1 MGEHLEL
8 WTTVDNSG
16 LQWTTIVYNGLQ
28 CTAMDYSSLQWTT
41 LVYSGLQWIS
51 AFRDPSSLH
60 VMSNLQCP
68 DMMSGRRVNPNP
80 DIRERERERK
90 SGAGHGTWLLQN
102 WCQSVDSEDP
112 DSVSNRVP
120 VNGGVNRFCS
130 RVDTSDLLG
139 IRHHLIIFV
148 PAQERLDLQR
158 FDCRQRSL
166 IARRMN
172 YVTETMHYE
181 GLGTQW
187 HY

>member
-16 LQWTTIVYNGLQ
+16 LQWTTIVNNGLQ

-51 AFRDPSSLH
+51 DSVFDLVNLVQISDPSSLH

-68 DMMSGRRVNPNP
+68 DMMFGRRVNPNP
-80 DIRERERERK
+80 DIRERERERE
-90 SGAGHGTWLLQN
+90 SGAGHGTWLIQN

-130 RVDTSDLLG
+130 
-139 IRHHLIIFV
+139 
-148 PAQERLDLQR
+148 
-158 FDCRQRSL
+158 
-166 IARRMN
+166 
-172 YVTETMHYE
+172 
-181 GLGTQW
+181 
-187 HY
+187 